1 MKVNIKNWSAHRNR
15 PHLFFTSGW
24 ATALPDRKICL
35 NVLIHQDLIFLTIMR
50 LFFTIQRYKKVV
62 EIYPINLIKGKIKLD
77 KILVFLFHVK
87 CLFSLKISVYRYI
100 WKTQMALR
108 SLNTLISATFILEW
122 LFALINGDSLV

>member
-87 CLFSLKISVYRYI
+87 CLFSLKISLSIYL
-100 WKTQMALR
+100 K
-108 SLNTLISATFILEW
+108 NTNGIEVSEH
-122 LFALINGDSLV
+122 INLSHFYP